1 MRKIGMTEI
10 VSAIAKDTFWPICL
24 ALFAFSSRTLAET
37 TISDGW
43 QITQPAAVSLS
54 EEPLNAFHQ
63 DIQNERYGYI
73 DAFLVARHGKLVF
86 EHYYEHDYASI
97 YQQEAATPGALV
109 VNDPSGPYNYFNPW
123 WHPYYRNT
131 TLHSMQSVTK
141 SVVSALVGIALSRGE
156 FPDLDTPVL
165 QFFDEAT
172 VGNVDERKRDMMLRD
187 LLTMSDG
194 LLWDESLPYID
205 PDNSFA
211 VMTKAHN
218 WVQYALDL
226 PMENEPG
233 TVFNYNSGA
242 ALILGHIFRL
252 ATGIDI
258 EEYAVENLFT
268 PLGIDDYYWDRT
280 PYGLTDTQEGLYISA
295 RSLARIAQLL
305 LQKGRWQD
313 EQVIPAAWIEES
325 IAPHYPTGKSNDEA
339 FGYLWWSQPYT
350 FKGKTVRAYFGKGFG
365 GQRPIF
371 LPELDLVI
379 VLTGWNILPGQPFLH
394 AMTAVERVTAAVIE

>member
-1 MRKIGMTEI
+1 MGEI
-10 VSAIAKDTFWPICL
+10 VSAIAKGTFWPICA
-24 ALFAFSSRTLAET
+24 ALLSFSSGALAET

-54 EEPLNAFHQ
+54 KEPLHAIHQ
-63 DIQNERYGYI
+63 DIQNGRYGYI
-73 DAFLVARHGKLVF
+73 DAFLVARHGKLIF
-86 EHYYEHDYASI
+86 EQYYEYNYPSI
-97 YQQEAATPGALV
+97 YKHEAATPGALV
-109 VNDPSGPYNYFNPW
+109 INDPSGPYNYFNPW

-141 SVVSALVGIALSRGE
+141 SVVSAVVGIALSRGD

-165 QFFDEAT
+165 QFFDEAN
-172 VGNVDERKRDMMLRD
+172 VENVDGRKRDMTLRD

-194 LLWDESLPYID
+194 LLWDESLPYND

-211 VMTKAHN
+211 VMAKAHN
-218 WVQYALDL
+218 WVQYTLDL
-226 PMENEPG
+226 PMGKEPG

-242 ALILGHIFRL
+242 TLVLGHIFRL

-268 PLGIDDYYWDRT
+268 PLGINDYYWDRT

-295 RSLARIAQLL
+295 RSLAKIAQLF
-305 LQKGRWQD
+305 LQKGRWQE

-325 IAPHYPTGKSNDEA
+325 IAPQYPTGKSDDEA
-339 FGYLWWSQPYT
+339 YGYLWWSQPYT

-371 LPELDLVI
+371 LPELELVI

-394 AMTAVERVTAAVIE
+394 AMTAVERVTAAVIK

>member
-1 MRKIGMTEI
+1 MNDI
-10 VSAIAKDTFWPICL
+10 VAAIAKRSFWLICA
-24 ALFAFSSRTLAET
+24 ALFALSSGVLSET
-37 TISDGW
+37 TTSDDW
-43 QITQPAAVSLS
+43 QISQPAAVSLS
-54 EEPLNAFHQ
+54 EEPLRALHQ
-63 DIQNERYGYI
+63 DIQNGHFGYI
-73 DAFLVARHGKLVF
+73 DAFVVARHGKLVF
-86 EHYYEHDYASI
+86 EQYYQHDYPSI
-97 YQQEAATPGALV
+97 YRQEAATPGPLV

-141 SVVSALVGIALSRGE
+141 SVVSAVVGIAISRGE

-165 QFFDEAT
+165 EFFDEAN
-172 VGNVDERKRDMMLRD
+172 VENVDDRKRNMTLRD

-194 LLWDESLPYID
+194 LLWDENLPYND
-205 PDNSFA
+205 SNNSFA
-211 VMTKAHN
+211 VMAKAHN
-218 WVQYALDL
+218 WVQYTLDL
-226 PMENEPG
+226 PVNSEPG

-242 ALILGHIFRL
+242 TLILGHIFRL

-258 EEYAVENLFT
+258 EEYALEHLFK
-268 PLGIDDYYWDRT
+268 PLGIDEYYWDRT

-295 RSLARIAQLL
+295 RSLAKIAQLFL
-305 LQKGRWQD
+305 RKGRWKD
-313 EQVIPAAWIEES
+313 EQVIPATWVEQS
-325 IAPHYPTGKSNDEA
+325 VAPQYPTGKAGDEA
-339 FGYLWWSQPYT
+339 YGYSWWSQPYT

>member
-1 MRKIGMTEI
+1 MGEI
-10 VSAIAKDTFWPICL
+10 VSAAAKGTFWPICA
-24 ALFAFSSRTLAET
+24 ALFAFSSGAFAET
-37 TISDGW
+37 TMSDGW

-54 EEPLNAFHQ
+54 KEPLHAIHQ
-63 DIQNERYGYI
+63 DIQNGRYGYI
-73 DAFLVARHGKLVF
+73 DAFLVARHGKLIF
-86 EHYYEHDYASI
+86 EQYYEYNYPSI
-97 YQQEAATPGALV
+97 YQHEAATPGALV
-109 VNDPSGPYNYFNPW
+109 INDPSGPYNYFNPW

-141 SVVSALVGIALSRGE
+141 SVVSAVVGIALSRGD

-165 QFFDEAT
+165 QFFDEAN
-172 VGNVDERKRDMMLRD
+172 VENVDGRKRDMTLRD

-194 LLWDESLPYID
+194 LLWDESLPYND

-211 VMTKAHN
+211 VMAKAHN
-218 WVQYALDL
+218 WVQYTLDL
-226 PMENEPG
+226 PMGNEPG

-242 ALILGHIFRL
+242 TLVLGHIFRL

-268 PLGIDDYYWDRT
+268 PLGIDDHYWDRT

-295 RSLARIAQLL
+295 RSLAKIAQLF

-325 IAPHYPTGKSNDEA
+325 IAPQYPTGKSDDEA
-339 FGYLWWSQPYT
+339 YGYLWWSQPYT
-350 FKGKTVRAYFGKGFG
+350 FKGKTLRAYFGKGFG

-371 LPELDLVI
+371 LPELEVVI
-379 VLTGWNILPGQPFLH
+379 VLTGWNILPGRPFLH
-394 AMTAVERVTAAVIE
+394 AMTAVERVTAAVIK